1 VQQLQSFDVLCQ
13 LSYTVELSWSH
24 SLQHSSWHYLHI
36 IALRGKL
43 SITETYKQD
52 NKITHQSNVEMTLH
66 CNYWISSF
74 TQREKPCIEHLLQP
88 WNHHRRVERERERE
102 RERTVPSNFTTW
114 RWRFAV
120 PKLPITEKVQE
131 AECPSW
137 SKPIVASYQGPC
149 SICSPKTANSWG
161 LFTAWSIA
169 FLHTDT
175 DVLRQA
181 RHHKL
186 HTVHISILY
195 LKQQKTTGA

>member
-1 VQQLQSFDVLCQ
+1 
-13 LSYTVELSWSH
+13 VELSWSH
-24 SLQHSSWHYLHI
+24 SLQHSSRHYLHI
-36 IALRGKL
+36 IASKGKL

-52 NKITHQSNVEMTLH
+52 NKITHGSNVEITLH
-66 CNYWISSF
+66 CRLLSQQF
-74 TQREKPCIEHLLQP
+74 HAKRKPCIEQLLQW
-88 WNHHRRVERERERE
+88 WNHHRRVETE
-102 RERTVPSNFTTW
+102 RERTVPSNLTAR

-137 SKPIVASYQGPC
+137 SKPIVASYQGPF

-175 DVLRQA
+175 SFNTSQ
-181 RHHKL
+181 
-186 HTVHISILY
+186 TS
-195 LKQQKTTGA
+195 